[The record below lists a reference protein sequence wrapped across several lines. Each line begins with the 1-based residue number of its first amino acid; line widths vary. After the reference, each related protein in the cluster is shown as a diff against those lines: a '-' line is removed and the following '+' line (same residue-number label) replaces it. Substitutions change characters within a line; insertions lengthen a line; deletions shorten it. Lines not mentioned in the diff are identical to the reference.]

1 MWLKIQIEDQ
11 KQKRMRTCEQK
22 RELKL
27 HYEEWEQKSD
37 PSSWTVNNLQGEIW
51 RNS

>member
-37 PSSWTVNNLQGEIW
+37 P
-51 RNS
+51 